1 MKKVFVEKPLVLA
14 GSVNNQFI
22 NTFLPDLYNNFSK
35 PVAEA
40 KLASIATQAMLAR
53 VGTDWLSSF

>member
-1 MKKVFVEKPLVLA
+1 MKKVFVEKPLVSA
-14 GSVNNQFI
+14 GSANNQFI

-40 KLASIATQAMLAR
+40 KLAS
-53 VGTDWLSSF
+53 